1 MIKWRL
7 MSGCSTEPYNNKH
20 DTGCSRV
27 PAGLAVPSTT
37 APLHRD
43 FKRGRHDS
51 SLSDGFWPARQ
62 KTLPHPR
69 LWPGLSANCAS
80 SGRDI
85 PFTWDPED
93 TSAHQLL
100 AAPKDILQVWCVPA
114 IPVFNRNISLQR
126 RNLSLCLGP
135 SCFPWGTQPS
145 TGPSPCSASK
155 DKARQARPCQ
165 LSWFKDCFLSIPMKL
180 LGSSCPVTD
189 ATNLGGIGLGFPK
202 RATLGCNRRNQGE
215 QCCLWGCCSMWPIPV
230 AVKE

>member
-37 APLHRD
+37 TPLHRD

-62 KTLPHPR
+62 KTPSHPR

-114 IPVFNRNISLQR
+114 IPVFNTNISLQR

-145 TGPSPCSASK
+145 TGPSPCSARK
-155 DKARQARPCQ
+155 DKARQGKPSQAMPTQLVQGLIPEHPHEAAWQQLPCNWCHQPWWDRPG
-165 LSWFKDCFLSIPMKL
+165 LSKKSHLRM
-180 LGSSCPVTD
+180 
-189 ATNLGGIGLGFPK
+189 
-202 RATLGCNRRNQGE
+202 
-215 QCCLWGCCSMWPIPV
+215 
-230 AVKE
+230 